1 MVRRDRP
8 KCNMMFT
15 VFKARAPGEWY
26 FNSGFSK
33 RERETTIEIPF
44 TRGSGFFKMKELKQ
58 KIKVWNREVF
68 GRLEVNKNSALQQIE
83 YWDGVESERSLS
95 EGEIE
100 LKKEAK
106 ESFKKWVLME
116 EIHWRQLSR
125 ELWLKEE
132 DRNTDFFHWM
142 ANAHRM
148 NNSLDRIKINGV

>member
-1 MVRRDRP
+1 M
-8 KCNMMFT
+8 
-15 VFKARAPGEWY
+15 
-26 FNSGFSK
+26 
-33 RERETTIEIPF
+33 
-44 TRGSGFFKMKELKQ
+44 
-58 KIKVWNREVF
+58 F
-68 GRLEVNKNSALQQIE
+68 GRLEVNKNSTLQQVE

-142 ANAHRM
+142 ANAHRI
-148 NNSLDRIKINGV
+148 NNSLD